1 MFIILAA
8 GKVKP
13 QKRSMKIMVVKLDN
27 FDGIRDRL
35 LIVGE
40 VELG

>member
-1 MFIILAA
+1 MFIILEAD
-8 GKVKP
+8 KVKP
-13 QKRSMKIMVVKLDN
+13 QKRSMKIMVVKLDD

-40 VELG
+40 GEVG